1 MYGYIYLLQTR
12 ESIRLDETIY
22 KVGRTTQET
31 LGRFNQYPKGSLLWL
46 HLRCNDEVETERRLL
61 IKFTERF
68 EKIELY
74 GNEYFSGD
82 INDMMVLICS
92 EIGHSCN
99 APTSV
104 VKGTREQNI
113 LLCRIR
119 ELEEKNQILTKVKEY
134 LECENTRLRN
144 EVDHQSEGER
154 DVGCTIDVKEEN
166 DLELPTKKSF
176 ACTKCNR
183 IFSKKSNWKRHE
195 KKCDGLDKKQCKN
208 CLKYFTTKQG
218 KWQHMKYV
226 QCVPHVRHFLNDSSY
241 SI

>member
-1 MYGYIYLLQTR
+1 MIRDNILLPQNINFATAQ
-12 ESIRLDETIY
+12 L
-22 KVGRTTQET
+22 

-113 LLCRIR
+113 LMRRIR

-134 LECENTRLRN
+134 LRSNLEAKFLLSCISFMSIKMILKINHGSR
-144 EVDHQSEGER
+144 
-154 DVGCTIDVKEEN
+154 KEM
-166 DLELPTKKSF
+166 
-176 ACTKCNR
+176 NR
-183 IFSKKSNWKRHE
+183 IHWIQS
-195 KKCDGLDKKQCKN
+195 L
-208 CLKYFTTKQG
+208 L
-218 KWQHMKYV
+218 
-226 QCVPHVRHFLNDSSY
+226 
-241 SI
+241 